1 MFTILLGMLLC
12 SNSIKSRAGRKGEEE
27 EERQE
32 ENGDEEGIQLSL

>member
-1 MFTILLGMLLC
+1 MFTILLGMFLC
-12 SNSIKSRAGRKGEEE
+12 SNSIQPRAGRKGEEE